1 MALHVLLQDPSYDVV
16 GLLISVRQD
25 TDRVSVH
32 EVRRELLDAQVAA
45 LPSNLAVFEVALPPT
60 STNAEY
66 EGAFFAGLDA
76 ARRQFPQV
84 AILAFGDLFLQDV
97 RDYRV
102 GMLARWSG
110 DDGRPLVPLFPIWG
124 RDTTALAQDFI
135 KLGFRTHLVCVDT
148 TQLDARFSG
157 RLFDAAL
164 LEELPESVDPCGE
177 NGEFHTFVSDGPI
190 FSKHVPVRGGE
201 VALRGLGNRFAF
213 CDLRLGMKEGMVGEV
228 GGK

>member
-1 MALHVLLQDPSYDVV
+1 M
-16 GLLISVRQD
+16 
-25 TDRVSVH
+25 H

-45 LPSNLAVFEVALPPT
+45 LPSNLAVFEVTLPAT
-60 STNAEY
+60 SSNAEY

-76 ARRQFPQV
+76 ARRQFPEL

-102 GMLARWSG
+102 GMLARWPG

-124 RDTTALAQDFI
+124 RDTTELAQEFI

-148 TQLDARFSG
+148 MQLDACFAG

-164 LEELPESVDPCGE
+164 LEELPEGVDPCGE
-177 NGEFHTFVSDGPI
+177 KGEFHTFVSDGPI
-190 FSKHVPVRGGE
+190 FSKPVPVCLGE
-201 VALRGLGNRFAF
+201 VELRGFGNRFAF
-213 CDLRLGMKEGMVGEV
+213 CDLRLGVEKEEKEEEGV